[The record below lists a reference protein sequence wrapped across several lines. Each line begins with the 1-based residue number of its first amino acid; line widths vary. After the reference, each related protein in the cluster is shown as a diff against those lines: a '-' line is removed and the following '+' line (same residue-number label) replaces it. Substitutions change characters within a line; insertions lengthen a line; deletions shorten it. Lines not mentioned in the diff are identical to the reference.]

1 MSDPTLRAGPV
12 TAAAIAIGGM
22 VLLAAPQHAAS
33 IVKVVVATAA
43 VAAGLHALSRS
54 VPATGWM
61 SPFRWMSPFARG
73 GGARRRRGRRS
84 GTGALR
90 ARLYG
95 WRQPIEGG
103 PALPPAVLRALAP
116 IARAALALDPRDP
129 SAGARARAQLSP
141 EVRAVLEAAPE
152 RRLRWYRAHP
162 PAPRAVAEAV
172 ERILTDIDRAARGA
186 RGPRPPSGPGVP

>member
-73 GGARRRRGRRS
+73 GGARRHPAGCPRSAGCRRS
-84 GTGALR
+84 
-90 ARLYG
+90 
-95 WRQPIEGG
+95 
-103 PALPPAVLRALAP
+103 
-116 IARAALALDPRDP
+116 RAA
-129 SAGARARAQLSP
+129 GAHA
-141 EVRAVLEAAPE
+141 
-152 RRLRWYRAHP
+152 
-162 PAPRAVAEAV
+162 
-172 ERILTDIDRAARGA
+172 D
-186 RGPRPPSGPGVP
+186 